1 MVCLGARMCRK
12 SSLALAVFLEAL
24 LVLGAQ
30 KICAQEAVASSY
42 SAPDYSNPDYWLCR
56 PDIAGDACDVE
67 LAATIV
73 HPDGSTELEPFESAE
88 NPAYDCFYVYP
99 TTSMDRTGNSD
110 LVPDAPEFRTV
121 SGQFARFKEV
131 CRTYAPVYRQVTIP
145 ALTSLM
151 SGQGDMGADGVMAY
165 RDVAA
170 AFMHY
175 LENDNNGRPFVL
187 VGHSQGTRMLTTLIQ
202 QVIDGQPLQDRML
215 SALLLGFNVEVPT
228 DSDLGG
234 AFNSVSLCRAPSQT
248 GCVVSY
254 VSFRDAV
261 PPPEGG
267 RFGRVDT
274 EGMKA
279 ACNNPAD
286 LSGDADASLDG
297 YFRVGGFFGN
307 GTLADRWADDVV
319 VETQFVKLPGL
330 FSGRCVSNEFGSYLS
345 VRVHADPDDPRAD
358 DIRGDVYTPNGEV
371 LTQWGLHLIDMSLTQ
386 GDLIELTRSQYAAY
400 VRQTKAQP

>member
-1 MVCLGARMCRK
+1 MARHGARIGRK
-12 SSLALAVFLEAL
+12 APLVLAVFLEAL

-30 KICAQEAVASSY
+30 KIYAQEAGAEGY
-42 SAPDYSNPDYWLCR
+42 SPPDYSNHEYWLCR
-56 PDIAGDACDVE
+56 PDSPGDACDIE
-67 LAATIV
+67 LTATIV
-73 HPDGSTELEPFESAE
+73 HPDGSTELEPFEPAD

-110 LVPDAPEFRTV
+110 LVPDASEFRTV

-131 CRTYAPVYRQVTIP
+131 CRIYAPVYRQVTIP
-145 ALTSLM
+145 ALTALM

-175 LENDNNGRPFVL
+175 LEHDNDGRPFVL
-187 VGHSQGTRMLTTLIQ
+187 VGHSQGTRMLITLIQ
-202 QVIDGQPLQDRML
+202 QMIDGKPLQDRML
-215 SALLLGFNVEVPT
+215 SALLLGFNVEVPLKG
-228 DSDLGG
+228 DVGG
-234 AFNSVSLCRAPSQT
+234 AFKSVPLCRSPSQT

-261 PPPEGG
+261 PPPEGS

-274 EGMKA
+274 DGMKA

-286 LSGDADASLDG
+286 LSGDVSASLDG

-307 GTLADRWADDVV
+307 GTPADRWADDLVV
-319 VETQFVKLPGL
+319 DTTFVKVPGL
-330 FSGRCVSNEFGSYLS
+330 FSGRCVNNEFGSYLS
-345 VRVHADPDDPRAD
+345 VHVNADPNDPRTD
-358 DIRGDVYTPNGEV
+358 DIRGDVYTPDSEV
-371 LTQWGLHLIDMSLTQ
+371 LTQWGLHLIDVSLTQ
-386 GDLIELTRSQYAAY
+386 GDLIKLTRSQYAAFM
-400 VRQTKAQP
+400 RQARN